1 MSGFFFSVF
10 QTLLKL
16 YMLMR
21 ISGDRFIDKDGVD
34 IGAARALTNTQQLLL
49 HIQSPNQSNL
59 LLSAPKSVLPAAF
72 YSSPISMHLLFLP
85 LCREAAGTAKC
96 FLSLILDGG
105 SNRYVNYSSSLDHF
119 SIFPK

>member
-1 MSGFFFSVF
+1 
-10 QTLLKL
+10 
-16 YMLMR
+16 MR

-34 IGAARALTNTQQLLL
+34 TGAARALTNTQQLLL

-72 YSSPISMHLLFLP
+72 YSSPQHLLFLP
-85 LCREAAGTAKC
+85 LCREAAGTAKR

-105 SNRYVNYSSSLDHF
+105 SNRYVNYSSSLDRF